1 MQSIKRSTYMKRD
14 PRAAVTS
21 CPWTNELA
29 STIVTRNKLQSVS
42 ARGQAIIDSETGEI
56 SRLQAVQATRKVI
69 DKTEFV
75 KVYSNGI
82 GAMFDLKP
90 SAQKLFRVIMDMY
103 LAQKHTPDTL
113 IINEFSL
120 AEFGYEFSRTTRTG
134 ALNQLIAAEFIAPH
148 AAQHGLFF
156 INPNLFYKG
165 DRMTI
170 INEYA
175 VEGTQAGGRLEEKI
189 EKVGHEARQLRL
201 MPGLGES

>member
-1 MQSIKRSTYMKRD
+1 MQSIKQSTYTKRD
-14 PRAAVTS
+14 PKAGVTS
-21 CPWTNELA
+21 CPWANELA
-29 STIVTRNKLQSVS
+29 ATLVTRNKLQSVS
-42 ARGQAIIDSETGEI
+42 AKGQSIIDSATGEI

-82 GAMFDLKP
+82 AAMFDLKL

-103 LAQKHTPDTL
+103 LSQKHTPDTL

-120 AEFGYEFSRTTRTG
+120 AEFGYEYSRTTRSG

-148 AAQHGLFF
+148 SAQHGLFF
-156 INPNLFYKG
+156 INPNMFYKG

-175 VEGTQAGGRLEEKI
+175 VSGTQAGSHLEEKI
-189 EKVGHEARQLRL
+189 EKAGHEVRQLRL
-201 MPGLGES
+201 IS

>member
-1 MQSIKRSTYMKRD
+1 MQSIKQSTYTKRD

-29 STIVTRNKLQSVS
+29 ATIVTRNKLQSVS
-42 ARGQAIIDSETGEI
+42 AKGQSVVDSETGEI
-56 SRLQAVQATRKVI
+56 SHLQAVQATRKVI

-75 KVYSNGI
+75 KIYSSGI
-82 GAMFDLKP
+82 AAMFDLKP

-103 LAQKHTPDTL
+103 LAQKHTPNSL
-113 IINEFSL
+113 IISEFTLS
-120 AEFGYEFSRTTRTG
+120 EFGYEYSRTTRTG

-148 AAQHGLFF
+148 AAQHGFFF

-165 DRMTI
+165 DRMTV

-175 VEGTQAGGRLEEKI
+175 VSGTQAGNRLEEKI

-201 MPGLGES
+201 MS